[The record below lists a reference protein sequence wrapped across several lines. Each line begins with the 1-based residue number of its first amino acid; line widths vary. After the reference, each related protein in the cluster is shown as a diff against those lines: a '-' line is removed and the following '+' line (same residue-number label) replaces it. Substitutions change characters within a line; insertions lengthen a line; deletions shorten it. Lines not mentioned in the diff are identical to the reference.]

1 MSRPGRAVKL
11 PPCLHYL
18 VLRLLLPALA
28 FLFAAAAPS
37 EAGAA
42 ESIAWKDWER
52 AAAALERARE
62 SVQDPG
68 LLEAC
73 LLALRDIAAHEAEY
87 AETRR
92 IIPNFVDEAES
103 TVRYINRATPEDA
116 LMMPDY
122 ALGLFE
128 CSALMVRAACLSKP
142 AGECRPEQR
151 RIMEFFEKSGHW
163 LPADESAVSD
173 YYYSA
178 LPSRMK

>member
-1 MSRPGRAVKL
+1 MELA
-11 PPCLHYL
+11 PCL
-18 VLRLLLPALA
+18 VVRLLFAALA
-28 FLFAAAAPS
+28 FLFAAPPAA
-37 EAGAA
+37 EAA
-42 ESIAWKDWER
+42 ESLAWKEWER
-52 AAAALERARE
+52 AAEALDQARD
-62 SVQDPG
+62 SVQDPA
-68 LLEAC
+68 LVEAC

-103 TVRYINRATPEDA
+103 TVRFINRATPEDA

-142 AGECRPEQR
+142 TGECRPEQR

-163 LPADESAVSD
+163 LPADETTVSD
-173 YYYSA
+173 CYYSA